1 MSCFR
6 VQSPAKA
13 LLAIL
18 LLAVFSCSGSTDP
31 KPTLRIEAAPY
42 AEPAWHP
49 SGRAIFFLH
58 TPLTRI
64 TRDPRYGTYTLE
76 YDQTQSGTWVIRTD
90 ESGETR
96 LSATEAWSADWD
108 TLGTLIAFES
118 RAEIQVAAASDTT
131 IDFSGATTV
140 SGGDRS
146 FAPCWSPSGNELAYS
161 VHAGSAAGIYI
172 VPRTGGSSRR
182 IGMAGW
188 REPDWSPDGA
198 RFAFIASIAG
208 KLGVCVSDTMGNSP
222 TMLWGYVNAYV
233 SFPRWS
239 PDGTK
244 IAFTGRSSNDGTIE
258 LRVMGSDGSG
268 IRTLASGVQD
278 FFSWS
283 PDGSEIAY
291 VSYSLSSSSIQN
303 GTIWIVSVATGAKRQ
318 LTFNRP
324 SG

>member
-1 MSCFR
+1 VTSFR
-6 VQSPAKA
+6 MHTRVMP
-13 LLAIL
+13 LLSIL
-18 LLAVFSCSGSTDP
+18 LLAVFSCSNSAEP
-31 KPTLRIEAAPY
+31 KSTLRIEAAPY

-49 SGRAIFFLH
+49 SGGTIFFLH

-64 TRDPRYGTYTLE
+64 TRDPRFGTYTVY
-76 YDQTQSGTWVIRTD
+76 YDQTQSGTWVIRADGT
-90 ESGETR
+90 GETR
-96 LSATEAWSADWD
+96 LSPTQAWTADWD
-108 TLGTLIAFES
+108 NLRTSVAFETG
-118 RAEIQVAAASDTT
+118 AEIQLAAASDTT
-131 IDFSGATTV
+131 IDFSGAATL

-146 FAPCWSPSGNELAYS
+146 FAPSWSPSGHELAYS

-172 VPRTGGSSRR
+172 VPRTGGASRR

-198 RFAFIASIAG
+198 RFTFIASIAG
-208 KLGVCVSDTMGNSP
+208 KTGVCVSDTLGNSP
-222 TMLWGYVNAYV
+222 TMLWGYANAYV

-239 PDGTK
+239 PDGAQ
-244 IAFTGRSSNDGTIE
+244 IAFTGRSSNDGTID

-268 IRTLASGVQD
+268 IRTLATGVQD